1 MIILP
6 AIDIKDG
13 QCVRLLRGEFG
24 TVHKVAESPKKSAEN
39 FISAKA
45 EFLHVV
51 DLDGA
56 LEKKPVNHETVKQI
70 IELGIPV
77 EIGGG

>member
-39 FISAKA
+39 FISANA

-51 DLDGA
+51 DLEEQKVA
-56 LEKKPVNHETVKQI
+56 IQI
-70 IELGIPV
+70 TFPLLPIL
-77 EIGGG
+77 